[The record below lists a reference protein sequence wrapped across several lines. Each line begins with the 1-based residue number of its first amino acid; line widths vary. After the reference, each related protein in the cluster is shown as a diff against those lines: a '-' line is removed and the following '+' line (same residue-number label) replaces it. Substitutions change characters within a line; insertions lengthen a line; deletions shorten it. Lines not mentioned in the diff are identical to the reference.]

1 MVIGR
6 LASVSGTYPGAVEL
20 EINDFPLEITLY
32 TTYMP
37 NVPSLIMTGD
47 IFTPLL

>member
-1 MVIGR
+1 MTGR
-6 LASVSGTYPGAVEL
+6 LGSVSGTYPGAVEL
-20 EINDFPLEITLY
+20 EINDFPFEIILY

-37 NVPSLIMTGD
+37 SVPSLIMTGD